1 MQWNSLDAF
10 LAMGGYGEYIWG
22 AYGLTAL
29 LMLIELIAVRRRYRQ
44 ARTNLKNAASSD

>member
-1 MQWNSLDAF
+1 MHWNSLDAF

-29 LMLIELIAVRRRYRQ
+29 LMLIELIAVLRRHRQ
-44 ARTNLKNAASSD
+44 ARARLRDAASAD